1 MAAEFV
7 GKVTE
12 KELEESFQNIKN
24 ANVSQAEEVFE
35 NYDRKVANVENCE
48 ILCLD
53 EADKLPSQDFK
64 CMLDR
69 LTSYLPE
76 TELKKFSKNYV
87 SGKRVDMSKFPDF
100 NWVESVSVIY
110 VKNFLRI

>member
-1 MAAEFV
+1 MRMAAEFV

-64 CMLDR
+64 CMLDKNMSDMYDDEGSDDPQILDDDSEEGWEKPSPIQEVR
-69 LTSYLPE
+69 LRKTYP
-76 TELKKFSKNYV
+76 
-87 SGKRVDMSKFPDF
+87 
-100 NWVESVSVIY
+100 
-110 VKNFLRI
+110 